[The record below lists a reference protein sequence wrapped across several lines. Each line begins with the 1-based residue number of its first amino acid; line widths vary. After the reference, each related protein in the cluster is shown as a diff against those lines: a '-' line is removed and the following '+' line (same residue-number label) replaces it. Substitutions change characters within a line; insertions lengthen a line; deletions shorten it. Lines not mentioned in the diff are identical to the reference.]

1 MMSELNKIR
10 RLIDKLD
17 KEIILVLN
25 ERGKLA
31 QRIKKAKTE
40 SNNTNI
46 FRPEREAQILRG
58 LAKSNKGP
66 LTDDNLR
73 SIFREIISSCLS
85 LEKKLKVCCL
95 GPEQSYSNIALT
107 KFFGTSVDINFH
119 NSINSIFDDVN
130 HSNVEFGVVPIE
142 NSNQGSIKLTIDNL
156 IKEDIK
162 ICGEVN
168 LTIRHCLLTKCKTLS
183 RIKKIY
189 AHEQTFLQCNDWLTK
204 NLPNTKRILCTSNSA
219 GAKKIKNI
227 ENSSAIASESCSSL
241 YKIPILK
248 TNINDTIDNT
258 TRFIVVGDHKVD
270 PSGEDKTS
278 ILVSVNNKA
287 GALKLLLESLS
298 DNKISM
304 TKIESIPTRINN
316 WEYMFLLD
324 IVGHENDK
332 NVAVALKDIKK
343 KSIFYK
349 FLGSYPKSI

>member
-1 MMSELNKIR
+1 MMNELDKIR

-17 KEIILVLN
+17 KEIILALN

-46 FRPEREAQILRG
+46 FRPEREAQILRS

-168 LTIRHCLLTKCKTLS
+168 LTIRHCLLTNCKTLS

-204 NLPNTKRILCTSNSA
+204 NLPNTKRIFCTSNSA

-258 TRFIVVGDHKVD
+258 TRFIVVGDHKID